1 MRFNLR
7 PYQEQAIAA
16 IEERWEA
23 GDRATLLVQATGTG
37 KTIVMAGV
45 TEDAVRDGG
54 RVLILAH
61 RGELLQQ
68 AADKLQSSTGLRCSV
83 EKAEDTSVGTFE
95 RVTVGSVQT
104 LCREKRLRALGRDRF
119 THILI
124 DECHHAVS
132 SSYQAVLDYFAG
144 AKVLGVTATADRG
157 DRQNLGKVF
166 DSLAF
171 EYNMPEAIK
180 DGYLCPIKAQ
190 TVPLQLDISNVS
202 VRSGDW
208 AADEL
213 GTALDPYLPQIA
225 QEMKNA
231 GLEERKTVVFLP
243 LIKTSQKFCRLLNE
257 CGFRA
262 VEVNGQSED
271 RAQILKDFDSGKY
284 DVLCNSL
291 LLTEGWDCP
300 SVDCIVNLR
309 PTKSR
314 ALYCLDESTE
324 VLTRGG
330 WRSDAEIGDEV
341 LAFDPKTGKSA
352 FSPVVA
358 KVRRK
363 LCEDEYFC
371 SLSGQS
377 SDIRIT
383 NKHRMLYDNKR
394 RGGWKFA
401 TAEHVASLRDGAY
414 IPVSGHGT
422 FSGVPLTDDELM
434 FIGWVMTDGSINKHN
449 NAITITQG
457 TQHSEYCEEITRCI
471 EGCGFKYTRAVRK
484 RVGVEWNQ
492 SGDCMMWTISKGMP
506 RGRDKDK
513 TGWRRLEPYISKDM
527 SPALFDM
534 SERQFAVMLEAIYH
548 ADGAKS
554 HTKTYHIS
562 KGNRTFIERLQAM
575 AIQRGYRA
583 GMSVESPGVS
593 RKSSLFTVHIKKQ
606 DFVKVGSTSGRH
618 STWVKEPHSDEMC
631 WCVETEMG
639 TVFTRR
645 NGCVAAMGNCQIVGR
660 GTRLSPETGK
670 TDLLLLDFLWMTER
684 LELVRPAAL
693 VTSSREVAQKMTAMV
708 EQAGC
713 PVDLQKVES
722 KASDEVVKE
731 REEALAQQLAE
742 QRKKKAKLVNP
753 LQYEM
758 SIAAEDLSG
767 YIPEF
772 AWEMAPA
779 TDKQKAALEKYGID
793 ASEISNAGKASKLL
807 DRVKKR
813 RDNGLSSP
821 KQIRLLERRGFQHVG
836 TWSMEAASSMISRI
850 SASGWRIPSGVN
862 PATYIP
868 NERSE

>member
-23 GDRATLLVQATGTG
+23 GDRSTLLVQATGTG

-324 VLTRGG
+324 VLTRDG
-330 WRSDAEIGDEV
+330 WRSDAEVGDEV
-341 LAFDPKTGKSA
+341 LAFDPKTGKSV
-352 FSPVVA
+352 FSPVIA

-414 IPVSGHGT
+414 IPVSGHGK

-484 RVGVEWNQ
+484 
-492 SGDCMMWTISKGMP
+492 
-506 RGRDKDK
+506 
-513 TGWRRLEPYISKDM
+513 
-527 SPALFDM
+527 
-534 SERQFAVMLEAIYH
+534 
-548 ADGAKS
+548 
-554 HTKTYHIS
+554 
-562 KGNRTFIERLQAM
+562 
-575 AIQRGYRA
+575 
-583 GMSVESPGVS
+583 
-593 RKSSLFTVHIKKQ
+593 
-606 DFVKVGSTSGRH
+606 
-618 STWVKEPHSDEMC
+618 
-631 WCVETEMG
+631 
-639 TVFTRR
+639 
-645 NGCVAAMGNCQIVGR
+645 
-660 GTRLSPETGK
+660 
-670 TDLLLLDFLWMTER
+670 
-684 LELVRPAAL
+684 
-693 VTSSREVAQKMTAMV
+693 
-708 EQAGC
+708 
-713 PVDLQKVES
+713 
-722 KASDEVVKE
+722 
-731 REEALAQQLAE
+731 
-742 QRKKKAKLVNP
+742 
-753 LQYEM
+753 
-758 SIAAEDLSG
+758 
-767 YIPEF
+767 
-772 AWEMAPA
+772 
-779 TDKQKAALEKYGID
+779 
-793 ASEISNAGKASKLL
+793 
-807 DRVKKR
+807 
-813 RDNGLSSP
+813 
-821 KQIRLLERRGFQHVG
+821 
-836 TWSMEAASSMISRI
+836 
-850 SASGWRIPSGVN
+850 
-862 PATYIP
+862 
-868 NERSE
+868 